1 MKSAASRSH
10 PLSGNAGVDIAA
22 TLRIHL
28 WLECADGLLFG
39 IGRAQLLE
47 KIERHGSLKQA
58 AADLGMSYR
67 AAWGKM
73 HATEKALGEKIIQR
87 SGHRRDGHELT
98 DFGRQLKD
106 NFNQWFDEVER
117 YAMQSAGQL
126 FPWSLKRFPESS
138 RHQTGP

>member
-1 MKSAASRSH
+1 MLIYIQG
-10 PLSGNAGVDIAA
+10 PEQILSYS
-22 TLRIHL
+22 LRIHK
-28 WLECADGLLFG
+28 
-39 IGRAQLLE
+39 LLE

-126 FPWSLKRFPESS
+126 FPWSLKRFPESQHRVQGS
-138 RHQTGP
+138 P